1 MGTRCRKQ
9 NTGGAIHE
17 IQSEPENSLF
27 RRMNSLFRKKDSL
40 FRKEQGIS
48 RRRFKSLCDFAS
60 DIAETALNKPNFAK
74 IPVNFPVIRESAASG
89 VKDARDGHK

>member
-27 RRMNSLFRKKDSL
+27 RRMNSLFRKRTGNLPQAVQIALRFCVGHRRNGPKQAE
-40 FRKEQGIS
+40 FRK
-48 RRRFKSLCDFAS
+48 
-60 DIAETALNKPNFAK
+60 
-74 IPVNFPVIRESAASG
+74 IPC
-89 VKDARDGHK
+89 